1 MVRVTNGLQRHKRHK
16 KFRNLA
22 KGFRLGRSTVYKQI
36 RLALVK
42 QGQHAYIGR
51 KEKKRTQRQFWIER
65 ISAALRQKGLKYS
78 TFIAQANQKNVILNR
93 KVLSNIAIA
102 FPEVFESIVASVTK

>member
-16 KFRNLA
+16 KFRELA
-22 KGFRLGRSTVYKQI
+22 KGFRLWRSSVYKQI

-42 QGQHAYIGR
+42 QGQHAYVGR
-51 KEKKRTQRQFWIER
+51 KEKKREQRQIWIER
-65 ISAALRQKGLKYS
+65 LSSVLRGKWFKYS
-78 TFIAQANQKNVILNR
+78 TFIAQTKVKNVILNR

-102 FPEVFESIVASVTK
+102 FPKVFDSFVSEIVK

>member
-22 KGFRLGRSTVYKQI
+22 KGFRLWRSSVYKQI

-42 QGQHAYIGR
+42 QGQHAYVGR
-51 KEKKRTQRQFWIER
+51 KEKKRVQRQIWIER
-65 ISAALRQKGLKYS
+65 ISAALREKGLKYS

-93 KVLSNIAIA
+93 KILSNIAVA
-102 FPEVFESIVASVTK
+102 FPTVFDSIVASVTK

>member
-22 KGFRLGRSTVYKQI
+22 KGFRLWRSSVYKQI

-42 QGQHAYIGR
+42 QWQHAYVGR
-51 KEKKRTQRQFWIER
+51 KEKKRVQRQIWIER
-65 ISAALRQKGLKYS
+65 ISAALRAKGLKYS

-93 KVLSNIAIA
+93 KVLSNIAVA
-102 FPEVFESIVASVTK
+102 FPTVFDSIVVSVTK

>member
-16 KFRNLA
+16 KFRELA

-42 QGQHAYIGR
+42 QGQHAYVGR
-51 KEKKRTQRQFWIER
+51 KEKKREQRQIWIER
-65 ISAALRQKGLKYS
+65 LSAALRMKGSNYS
-78 TFIAQANQKNVILNR
+78 TFIAQCNGANIQLNR
-93 KVLSNIAIA
+93 KVMSNIALA
-102 FPEVFESIVASVTK
+102 FPKVFDALVAKVSK